1 MSKLLDINIENQL
14 LEVMGQFDLKLEK
27 MDDYYFVNDQFP
39 GITAQ
44 AFEMDRF
51 EESVVVQVDIHILLP
66 EQSFVESFVG
76 HASTVEEAVA
86 EALEQF
92 EVNVLHTLIMA
103 FWDNGK
109 KIENG
114 VGTDVWNINGH
125 RWQAVI
131 SNYGYRGEFPLDEI
145 IADTDEMF
153 ETTEKSIKE
162 LALDKDIY
170 AFRTVYTNVGDGK
183 TVSEALINN
192 EPFVK
197 LEDKVMNL
205 SWKTVDSY
213 YSVRNL
219 VLLMKLTPEA

>member
-1 MSKLLDINIENQL
+1 MSKLLDINIEKQL
-14 LEVMGQFDLKLEK
+14 LEVLGQFDLKLEK
-27 MDDYYFVNDQFP
+27 IDEYYFVNGQFP

-51 EESVVVQVDIHILLP
+51 EESVVVQVDIHVLLP

-103 FWDNGK
+103 FWDSGK
-109 KIENG
+109 KVDNG
-114 VGTDVWNINGH
+114 VGTDIWHINGH

-131 SNYGYRGEFPLDEI
+131 SNYGYRGEFPFDEVI
-145 IADTDEMF
+145 DDTDEMF
-153 ETTEKSIKE
+153 ATTEKAIKS
-162 LALDKDIY
+162 LSLDKDIY
-170 AFRTVYTNVGDGK
+170 AFRTVYTNVGDGRA
-183 TVSEALINN
+183 VVEALINN
-192 EPFVK
+192 EPFTT
-197 LEDKVMNL
+197 LEDEVMNL
-205 SWKTVDSY
+205 SWKTIDSLY
-213 YSVRNL
+213 AVRNL

>member
-1 MSKLLDINIENQL
+1 MSKLLDINIEKQL
-14 LEVMGQFDLKLEK
+14 LEVLGQFDLKLEK
-27 MDDYYFVNDQFP
+27 MDEYYFVNGQFP

-51 EESVVVQVDIHILLP
+51 EESVVVQVDIHLLLP

-103 FWDNGK
+103 FWDDGK
-109 KIENG
+109 KVENG
-114 VGTDVWNINGH
+114 VGTDIWHINGH

-131 SNYGYRGEFPLDEI
+131 SNYGYRGELPLDEI
-145 IADTDEMF
+145 ISDTDEMF
-153 ETTEKSIKE
+153 ATTEKAIKS
-162 LALDKDIY
+162 LSLDKDIY

-192 EPFVK
+192 EPFVT
-197 LEDKVMNL
+197 LEDEVMNL
-205 SWKTVDSY
+205 SWKTIDSY

>member
-1 MSKLLDINIENQL
+1 MSKLLDINIEKQL
-14 LEVMGQFDLKLEK
+14 LEVLGQFDLKLEK
-27 MDDYYFVNDQFP
+27 IDEYYFVNGQFP

-51 EESVVVQVDIHILLP
+51 EESVVVQLDVHVLLP
-66 EQSFVESFVG
+66 EQSFIESFVG
-76 HASTVEEAVA
+76 HSSTVEEAVA

-109 KIENG
+109 KVENC
-114 VGTDVWNINGH
+114 VGTDIWHINGH
-125 RWQAVI
+125 RWQGVI

-145 IADTDEMF
+145 ISDTDEMF
-153 ETTEKSIKE
+153 ATTEKAIKS
-162 LALDKDIY
+162 LSLDKDIY

-192 EPFVK
+192 EPFVT
-197 LEDKVMNL
+197 LEDEVMNL
-205 SWKTVDSY
+205 SWKTIDSY

-219 VLLMKLTPEA
+219 VLLMKLAPEA